1 MIIEDVI
8 KRIDENK
15 AEMISSLSALISV
28 PSIAL
33 DEGTAEAPFGEN
45 VAGAY
50 EYMMNL
56 AVKEGFL
63 TFNADNYGGHIDF
76 KGSGSGIAAVIG
88 HLDVVPE
95 GDGWDFDPYG
105 GEVKDGYICGRGA
118 TDDKGPVIASFY
130 AMKALRECG
139 YTPKRTIRLILGLD
153 EETNWYGMDYY
164 VSHVDRLP
172 DFGFTPDADFPAING
187 EMGILIFDIVRKFDA
202 AGNKGLELS
211 SLKGGTAANSVADYA
226 RAVLH
231 DSTGAGYDRIKQQLA
246 AFREE
251 KGCRINCKGIGKSF
265 EIVSHGVSAHGA
277 YPEQGVN
284 AISIMMEFL
293 GRLNFANE
301 STNDFLRFYN
311 EHIGYDLHGERAGCA
326 FEDSQSG
333 KLIFNV
339 GMIALDKKTAQLTV
353 NIRYPVTMDEDTVY
367 GGLMTVLGRFDLG
380 IVKNQHQEP
389 IYMPADSPLITKL
402 MDIYRKHTG
411 DESCE
416 PVVIGGGTY
425 ARAMDNI
432 VAFGAKFPE
441 REELAHQKNEKLSI
455 DDLVKMAQIYA
466 EAIYELS
473 EME

>member
-1 MIIEDVI
+1 MLIDDAIIKI
-8 KRIDENK
+8 SENR
-15 AEMISSLSALISV
+15 AEMISSLSDLISV
-28 PSIAL
+28 PSVAL
-33 DEGTAEAPFGEN
+33 EGTGETPFGEN
-45 VAGAY
+45 VQKAY
-50 EYMMNL
+50 EYMMEL
-56 AVKEGFL
+56 AAKEGFS

-76 KGSGSGIAAVIG
+76 RGTEEGIVAVIG

-105 GEVKDGYICGRGA
+105 GELIDGYVCGRGS

-130 AMKALRECG
+130 AMKALKECG
-139 YTPKRTIRLILGLD
+139 YTPKKTIRLILGLD
-153 EETNWYGMDYY
+153 EETNWHGMDYY
-164 VSHVDRLP
+164 LKHVDRLP

-187 EMGILIFDIVRKFDA
+187 EMGILIFDIVRKFDPP
-202 AGNKGLELS
+202 GSKGLELS
-211 SLKGGTAANSVADYA
+211 SIKGGTAANSVADLA

-231 DSTGAGYDRIKQQLA
+231 DSTGAGYDKIKQQLA

-251 KGCRINCKGIGKSF
+251 KGCRINCRGIGKSL
-265 EIVSHGVSAHGA
+265 EITTHGVSAHGA
-277 YPEQGVN
+277 DPDQGVN

-301 STNDFLRFYN
+301 STNDFVKFYN

-333 KLIFNV
+333 RLIFNV
-339 GMIALDKKTAQLTV
+339 GMIALDRKTVQLTI
-353 NIRYPVTMDEDTVY
+353 NIRYPVTMDAEEVY
-367 GGLMTVLGRFDLG
+367 SGLMTVLDSYDLG
-380 IVKNQHQEP
+380 IVKGQHQEP

-411 DESCE
+411 DEDCE
-416 PVVIGGGTY
+416 SVVIGGGTY

-432 VAFGAKFPE
+432 IAFGARFPE
-441 REELAHQKNEKLSI
+441 RPELAHQKNEKISE

-466 EAIYELS
+466 EAVWALS